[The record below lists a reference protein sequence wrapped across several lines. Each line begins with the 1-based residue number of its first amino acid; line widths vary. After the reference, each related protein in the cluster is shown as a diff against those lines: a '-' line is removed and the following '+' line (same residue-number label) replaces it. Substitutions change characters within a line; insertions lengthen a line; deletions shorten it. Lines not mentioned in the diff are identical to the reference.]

1 MKNRRVNKFFACML
15 LLAILSVCF
24 VGCQAEREKKTADA
38 AINYLTYRGQAI
50 TVGGCDLEQLLKSLG
65 EDYTVKEGESCAG
78 GREYIYQYPSL
89 RLYTTRFPSGS
100 TVVTT
105 VRYTDDGVD
114 HYGVRIGSPE
124 ADVSATFGEPDVLEP
139 DRLMYFSDGAVLTFL
154 LRDGVVTLISLTQS
168 FPV

>member
-1 MKNRRVNKFFACML
+1 M
-15 LLAILSVCF
+15 
-24 VGCQAEREKKTADA
+24 
-38 AINYLTYRGQAI
+38 
-50 TVGGCDLEQLLKSLG
+50 
-65 EDYTVKEGESCAG
+65 
-78 GREYIYQYPSL
+78 
-89 RLYTTRFPSGS
+89 
-100 TVVTT
+100 TT